1 MITER
6 LKAFIER
13 VEQLSPEQ
21 QEHLVDEIEDLL
33 DDAEWRGLIADP
45 RSGPVLDALIAQAK
59 HAPKR
64 PWPTPADMGD
74 EE

>member
-13 VEQLSPEQ
+13 VEQLPPEQ
-21 QEHLVDEIEDLL
+21 QDHLIDEIEDLL

-45 RSGPVLDALIAQAK
+45 HSGPVLDGLIAQAK
-59 HAPKR
+59 QSPKR
-64 PWPTPADMGD
+64 PWPT
-74 EE
+74 ESR